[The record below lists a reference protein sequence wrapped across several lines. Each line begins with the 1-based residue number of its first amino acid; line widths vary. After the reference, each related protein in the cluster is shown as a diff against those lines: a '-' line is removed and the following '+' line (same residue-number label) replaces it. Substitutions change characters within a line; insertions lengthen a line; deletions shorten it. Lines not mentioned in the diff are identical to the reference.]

1 MLFSAMLFGFINAGL
16 KSNRIYSDSTL
27 AASLGP
33 FEIPRRNRVFSSLG
47 TTIGQSYQRGSLA
60 GQRLSRHK
68 VLILKSAEPR
78 QNTMTFNT
86 VDLYRVAAGAKE
98 ILAHSTSKLTPK
110 GRDRT
115 RKKPIQLKL
124 EIFDSDE

>member
-1 MLFSAMLFGFINAGL
+1 MLFSVMLFGFVNARL
-16 KSNRIYSDSTL
+16 KSSQIYSNSTL

-47 TTIGQSYQRGSLA
+47 ATIGQSYQRGSLA

-98 ILAHSTSKLTPK
+98 ILARSTSKLTPK
-110 GRDRT
+110 GKDRT
-115 RKKPIQLKL
+115 RKKPIQL
-124 EIFDSDE
+124 